1 MRKLQVEPLE
11 SRRLLNGNSAS
22 AQLLPPQLPPAAP
35 PTFWITERLTF
46 VDYGGRPEVSEWA
59 WSGEG
64 GLPNVRLRGLF
75 FGGFDGSGRG
85 SLQVFARVNT
95 AENVVAETFGGLG
108 RVGPNNTAADPSV
121 VSGRGPAL
129 LSLVTS
135 PTAPAAPANNG
146 ASAATPPTILLQ
158 RLNPPP
164 LSFLEPPVPVRGLP
178 SEVQGWFATQ
188 SPVQAPK
195 VSEGV
200 LGYAGSYGEQSRRT
214 SGTSTADQGQ
224 LKAVLPS
231 PKVADLLAVLPFF
244 DDSALDV
251 GIHQFLEQLERLC
264 PRLANDGE
272 SGAAWPWIVAVT
284 AAAAAGEIAR
294 RELKRPP
301 VASAGEY
308 DETGWFPPDHL
319 FAG

>member
-1 MRKLQVEPLE
+1 MRKLQVEALE
-11 SRRLLNGNSAS
+11 SRRLLNGNPAS
-22 AQLLPPQLPPAAP
+22 GQFLPPQAPPAAP
-35 PTFWITERLTF
+35 PTLWITERFAF
-46 VDYGGRPEVSEWA
+46 VDYGGRPEVLQWT

-64 GLPNVRLRGLF
+64 GLPLVRLRNLV
-75 FGGFDGSGRG
+75 FGGFDGGERG
-85 SLQVFARVNT
+85 SLQAFARVST
-95 AENVVAETFGGLG
+95 AENVLAETLGSVG
-108 RVGPNNTAADPSV
+108 RVGTNNSAADPSL
-121 VSGRGPAL
+121 VSGRAPAL

-135 PTAPAAPANNG
+135 PTAPAAPVNNG
-146 ASAATPPTILLQ
+146 AATATLPPILLQ
-158 RLNPPP
+158 RLNPSPI
-164 LSFLEPPVPVRGLP
+164 SFLEPPLPVRSLRNDVP
-178 SEVQGWFATQ
+178 GWFATQ

-200 LGYAGSYGEQSRRT
+200 LGYAGSYGEPSRNP
-214 SGTSTADQGQ
+214 SGTSTADQSQ
-224 LKAVLPS
+224 QEAVVPS
-231 PKVADLLAVLPFF
+231 PKVGDLLAVLPFF

-251 GIHQFLEQLERLC
+251 GIQQFLEQLERLC
-264 PRLANDGE
+264 PRLAGDGE